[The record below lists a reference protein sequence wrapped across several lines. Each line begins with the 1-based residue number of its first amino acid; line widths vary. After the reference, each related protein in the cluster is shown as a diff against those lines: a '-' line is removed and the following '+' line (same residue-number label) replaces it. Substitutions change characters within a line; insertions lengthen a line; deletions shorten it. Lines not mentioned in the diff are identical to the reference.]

1 MQRSKFFVSTHAVS
15 EPVMSVRRK
24 SEKEVQDLVRSK
36 NRSGIIHWADD
47 FLILDI
53 LDLGWFGVN
62 MG

>member
-53 LDLGWFGVN
+53 LDLG
-62 MG
+62 